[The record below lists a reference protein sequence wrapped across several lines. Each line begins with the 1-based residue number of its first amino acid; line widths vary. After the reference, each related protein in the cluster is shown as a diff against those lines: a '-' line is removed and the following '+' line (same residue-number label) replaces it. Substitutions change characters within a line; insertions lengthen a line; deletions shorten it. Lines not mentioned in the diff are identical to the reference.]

1 MRKDQWTM
9 EPAERKTAWEGKL
22 FDVVLETWDGKERE
36 IVEHPGSVAIV
47 AVDREGRIV
56 LARQF
61 REAAQAE
68 VLELPA
74 GVVDDGEDPADA
86 ARRELEEETG
96 LHGGSR
102 RTLRRLHSSPGF
114 LRESVTLF
122 LAENLDEGERNLD
135 DGEEVEL
142 VRLTPEQVEEELT
155 RLEDAK
161 TLAGLL
167 LYLRGRG

>member
-1 MRKDQWTM
+1 MKPEGR
-9 EPAERKTAWEGKL
+9 RTAWEGEL
-22 FDVVLETWDGKERE
+22 FDVVVERWDGRDRE

-47 AVDREGRIV
+47 AIDREGRIV

-61 REAAQAE
+61 REAAQTE

-74 GVVDDGEDPADA
+74 GVIDDGEDPEQA
-86 ARRELEEETG
+86 ARRELAEETG
-96 LHGGSR
+96 LRGGSWR
-102 RTLRRLHSSPGF
+102 MLRRLHSSPGF

-122 LAENLDEGERNLD
+122 LAEDLDEGERNLD

-142 VRLTPEQVEEELT
+142 VRLTPQQVEEELT